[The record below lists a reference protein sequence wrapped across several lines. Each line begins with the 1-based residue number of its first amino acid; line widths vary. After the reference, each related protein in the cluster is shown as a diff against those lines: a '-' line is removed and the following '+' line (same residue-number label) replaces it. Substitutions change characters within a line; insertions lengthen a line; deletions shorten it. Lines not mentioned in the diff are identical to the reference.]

1 MFNVYE
7 VKFTCIVENDVTDT
21 LVKRFIKKVLKTF
34 MNVAPESISIE
45 KKNLSNIDV
54 ERLQKHKKFLI

>member
-7 VKFTCIVENDVTDT
+7 VKFTCIVENDVTDS
-21 LVKRFIKKVLKTF
+21 LVKRYIKKVLKAM

>member
-1 MFNVYE
+1 MFNIYE

-21 LVKRFIKKVLKTF
+21 LVKRFIKKVLKAF

-45 KKNLSNIDV
+45 KKN
-54 ERLQKHKKFLI
+54 

>member
-1 MFNVYE
+1 MFNIYE

-34 MNVAPESISIE
+34 MNVTPESISIE
-45 KKNLSNIDV
+45 KKN
-54 ERLQKHKKFLI
+54 

>member
-7 VKFTCIVENDVTDT
+7 VKFTCIVENDVTDI

-45 KKNLSNIDV
+45 KKN
-54 ERLQKHKKFLI
+54 

>member
-7 VKFTCIVENDVTDT
+7 VKFTCIVKNDVTDT
-21 LVKRFIKKVLKTF
+21 LVKRFIKKVLKAF

>member
-21 LVKRFIKKVLKTF
+21 LVKRFIKNVLKTF